1 MLNRIDIINIIK
13 KKIKEKKPKISDN
26 SIHTYSQLLYTL
38 FYKLHSLDEP
48 LEISIFDQQVNIL
61 KFLESYKPTTR
72 KTILSALISITDKND
87 LYKKVMMNDILT
99 DKKNIELNIKSD
111 QQNKNWISYEEI
123 IKVFNKLK
131 KKVYF
136 ILDNLYDNEELTL
149 KEYLIFQDLIIVSLV
164 TGIYLPP
171 RRSLDFTEMKI
182 KNIDKLKDNYIDNN
196 KFIFNQYKTKKFYG
210 KQEIL
215 IPEELNQLLNTFE
228 NLSPF
233 EYLLVNNNGK
243 KLNEITLNQYIK
255 KIFNGK
261 GGTSIFRNI
270 YITKLYENIPNL
282 KQISEDMGHDIN
294 TQLKYIKK

>member
-123 IKVFNKLK
+123 IKLFNKLK